1 MSDPVLWR
9 LGLVEVR
16 WHDLWHALS
25 LAAGLLAATLCA
37 RLGGLPWALWR
48 DTLLWTLPEALLAAR
63 VGHVAMHLNTYL
75 LVPLQVWQV
84 WDGGYALGAGVAAGL
99 LAGWRFCR
107 ARRLRAAPLAAS
119 AAVGLAVWQLGL
131 VLAAA
136 TSAALVA
143 PLAWWGPAAV
153 LLAALV
159 GARWRRAWTGLLPL
173 WLAVQAAAELA
184 ATLRGGPGSLTAWLP
199 PLGWLALLL
208 LAALLLRREAPPQ
221 PAAPA

>member
-84 WDGGYALGAGVAAGL
+84 WDGGYALGAL
-99 LAGWRFCR
+99 LAGM
-107 ARRLRAAPLAAS
+107 LADA
-119 AAVGLAVWQLGL
+119 LGL
-131 VLAAA
+131 EWTIAAIA
-136 TSAALVA
+136 GLTFASGAVVVGRMYETLGA
-143 PLAWWGPAAV
+143 PQ
-153 LLAALV
+153 V
-159 GARWRRAWTGLLPL
+159 GAR
-173 WLAVQAAAELA
+173 
-184 ATLRGGPGSLTAWLP
+184 
-199 PLGWLALLL
+199 
-208 LAALLLRREAPPQ
+208 
-221 PAAPA
+221 